1 MIAVIDLRA
10 THAPK
15 ALVSYD
21 FDRATNDLLKRKAKG
36 QWSPSLKSWRV
47 PQNQVT
53 PATHALHE
61 AGYEVQFLGGSIES
75 SIKAGNL
82 EAATHAFLSQLEPVM
97 RRRAFKALALT
108 FHPDTGG
115 DTEVM
120 RSVNDAYGRLKGT
133 A

>member
-21 FDRATNDLLKRKAKG
+21 FDQATNNLLKQRAKG
-36 QWSPSLKSWRV
+36 QWSPSLKSWWV

-53 PATHALHE
+53 PATHALHD
-61 AGYEVQFLGGSIES
+61 AGCEVQFLGGSIAAS
-75 SIKAGNL
+75 VKAGNL
-82 EAATHAFLSQLEPVM
+82 ETATHAFLSELEPVM
-97 RRRAFKALALT
+97 RKKAFKALALT

-115 DTEVM
+115 DTDVM

>member
-1 MIAVIDLRA
+1 MIAVIDLRER
-10 THAPK
+10 HAPK

-21 FDRATNDLLKRKAKG
+21 FDRATNDLLKRRARG
-36 QWSPSLKSWRV
+36 QWSPQLKSWWV

-61 AGYEVQFLGGSIES
+61 AGYEVQFLGGSIVS
-75 SIKAGNL
+75 SVKAGNL
-82 EAATHAFLSQLEPVM
+82 EAATYSFLSELEPVM

-115 DTEVM
+115 DTDVM